1 VDFQS
6 STDTG
11 GFSHGFDPE
20 PSQKMAQVET
30 VVKQGLELQL
40 CVLECLLLAGY
51 DPQISRSEL
60 RELLRLPM
68 ILPAAFPSK
77 VLWGKKHRNHQ
88 SSRPLKM
95 PFQFGCLLVST
106 QKLLLQTFLPF
117 QRQER
122 SRADLPNCRGRDSL
136 GDLGNLSLIQHN
148 PPSPA
153 KFAQECYR
161 QRFLGSLPRAAHLH
175 HWLLGDAEICPS
187 AATRMVG
194 GIRGMTHPR

>member
-1 VDFQS
+1 
-6 STDTG
+6 
-11 GFSHGFDPE
+11 
-20 PSQKMAQVET
+20 
-30 VVKQGLELQL
+30 
-40 CVLECLLLAGY
+40 
-51 DPQISRSEL
+51 
-60 RELLRLPM
+60 
-68 ILPAAFPSK
+68 
-77 VLWGKKHRNHQ
+77 
-88 SSRPLKM
+88 M

-122 SRADLPNCRGRDSL
+122 SRADLPHCRGRDSL
-136 GDLGNLSLIQHN
+136 GDLGNLFLIQHKN

-187 AATRMVG
+187 AAATRMVG
-194 GIRGMTHPR
+194 VRYPPRMRQQKRSIGSDLFPIVLRFHLCLNELGICQNLTVFTPKQLAESWLFIPLLGKPYVA

>member
-1 VDFQS
+1 
-6 STDTG
+6 
-11 GFSHGFDPE
+11 
-20 PSQKMAQVET
+20 MAQVET

-60 RELLRLPM
+60 SELLRLPM

-77 VLWGKKHRNHQ
+77 VLWGKKNINQQ

-136 GDLGNLSLIQHN
+136 GDLGNLSLIQHKN

-187 AATRMVG
+187 AAATRMVG
-194 GIRGMTHPR
+194 VRYPRMRQNAPLVLICSP